1 MTSLFSWVKQDLQGD
16 GNGDLERRRPDH
28 CNCKAIPGRLP
39 VAEWRPSSLY
49 CKRPTSQP
57 QNPSQSC
64 SWLRT
69 LLAGRINIAKS
80 IVNADENTSR
90 KSRNSRLEELARH
103 VFTNLLVPCTHNLLS
118 STSLTVVQAKG
129 GTTRQASERSSPP
142 SGYEL
147 EPDEFE
153 TVNRRT
159 GNRKKVLSLGTGQV
173 DHRSCG
179 DATTLAQWQIS
190 KMTVIQVLQKASDH
204 SLLSVHI
211 SSLIILAK
219 KRKTPKTYEQL
230 FANANIQIKQKGRT
244 WALLNQFSG
253 LELHGMLSGP
263 LIDSVENVFALQH
276 DHHKAFGEMRLWFTE
291 SEVQSTP
298 HRTTTLDYDTYLV

>member
-1 MTSLFSWVKQDLQGD
+1 
-16 GNGDLERRRPDH
+16 
-28 CNCKAIPGRLP
+28 
-39 VAEWRPSSLY
+39 
-49 CKRPTSQP
+49 
-57 QNPSQSC
+57 
-64 SWLRT
+64 
-69 LLAGRINIAKS
+69 
-80 IVNADENTSR
+80 
-90 KSRNSRLEELARH
+90 
-103 VFTNLLVPCTHNLLS
+103 
-118 STSLTVVQAKG
+118 
-129 GTTRQASERSSPP
+129 
-142 SGYEL
+142 
-147 EPDEFE
+147 
-153 TVNRRT
+153 
-159 GNRKKVLSLGTGQV
+159 
-173 DHRSCG
+173 
-179 DATTLAQWQIS
+179 
-190 KMTVIQVLQKASDH
+190 MTVIQVLQKASDH